1 MNRQQTILVSVFIAL
16 FFMMYFVCDY
26 VPKNHKKLEAQ
37 RELSKESVGNDKVI
51 AMAKEQLDAAQ
62 KSELAVIEQSFQTAN
77 SDTAKLALLKKLSGK
92 WYSFNNYSISG
103 LYAEQVAEKEN
114 TEMAWMIT
122 GTMFKEG
129 VAQSQDEQMRRNFT
143 DKAVKAF
150 ENALSINPK
159 NIENQINLALC
170 YTQNPP
176 KDNPMKGILMLRDLD
191 SKNPKNPKILFQL
204 AQLAMKTNQFA
215 KAIERLEQ
223 ILSVAPNSPDAICL
237 LSDAYQGNGDAD
249 KAAAF
254 AKKCAAMLKK

>member
-16 FFMMYFVCDY
+16 FFLMYFACDY
-26 VPKNHKKLEAQ
+26 VPKNHKKLETQ
-37 RELSKESVGNDKVI
+37 RELSKEGVGNDQIVAA
-51 AMAKEQLDAAQ
+51 AMTQLDATQ
-62 KSELAVIEQSFQTAN
+62 KSELMAIEQMLQAAS
-77 SDTAKLALLKKLSGK
+77 SDTAKLSLLKKLSGK
-92 WYSFNNYSISG
+92 WYNLQNYAASG

-114 TEMAWMIT
+114 TEMAWVIT

-129 VAQSQDEQMRRNFT
+129 VNQSQDEEMRQNLT
-143 DKAVKAF
+143 EKAVKAF

-176 KDNPMKGILMLRDLD
+176 KDNPMKGILMLRELD
-191 SKNPKNPKILFQL
+191 SKSPNNPKVLFQL

-223 ILSVAPNSPDAICL
+223 ILKVSPDSPDAICL
-237 LSDAYQGNGDAD
+237 LSDAYQANGDSA
-249 KAAAF
+249 KAATL